1 MKSLLN
7 PFPLG
12 VYNGPEYFCNRSAE
26 VKEINQMINHGANI
40 ALFAIRRLGKTGLIH
55 HVFNGHKSNKETAC
69 IYVDILATRNI
80 AEFTNLIATAV
91 YNKFPQQ
98 NTLGKKISE
107 LFKRFRPTITFD
119 ELSGT
124 PSLSLTIDTK
134 TQKENT
140 IGQIFQFLDKQ
151 KVKVVFAIDE
161 FQQILEYPESNTE
174 AILRTQIQQLKNT
187 TFIFCGSNQKM
198 MHQIFNSAKRPF
210 FGSCSNLNLGYID
223 EKDYQSFI
231 KKKFNQRQRT
241 IDDEALDFIC
251 RWTCL
256 HTFYT
261 QHFCHT
267 LFNKNKVHSTL
278 KDVRETAIEILN
290 LNEGIYF
297 QYKNLLTA
305 AQWNL
310 LRAIACEEHVYQP
323 QSKLFIE
330 KYKLGTPALVK
341 RGLDAL
347 LEKEM
352 IFYQSGV
359 EKPYY
364 EVYDKFLMRWLQ
376 YK

>member
-1 MKSLLN
+1 
-7 PFPLG
+7 
-12 VYNGPEYFCNRSAE
+12 
-26 VKEINQMINHGANI
+26 
-40 ALFAIRRLGKTGLIH
+40 
-55 HVFNGHKSNKETAC
+55 
-69 IYVDILATRNI
+69 
-80 AEFTNLIATAV
+80 
-91 YNKFPQQ
+91 
-98 NTLGKKISE
+98 
-107 LFKRFRPTITFD
+107 
-119 ELSGT
+119 
-124 PSLSLTIDTK
+124 
-134 TQKENT
+134 
-140 IGQIFQFLDKQ
+140 
-151 KVKVVFAIDE
+151 VKVVFAIDE

-174 AILRTQIQQLKNT
+174 AIFRTQIQQLKNT
-187 TFIFCGSNQKM
+187 AFIFCGSKQKM

-210 FGSCSNLNLGYID
+210 FVSCSNLNLGYID

-278 KDVRETAIEILN
+278 KDVRETAIDILN